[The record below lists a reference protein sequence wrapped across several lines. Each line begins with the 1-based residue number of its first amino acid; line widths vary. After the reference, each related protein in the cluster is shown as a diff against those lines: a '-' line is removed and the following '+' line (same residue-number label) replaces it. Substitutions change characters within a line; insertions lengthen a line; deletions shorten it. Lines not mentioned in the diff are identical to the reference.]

1 LADSELCVIN
11 YEFTNSQIG
20 ELQDKDHEFT
30 NWQIVNCLL

>member
-1 LADSELCVIN
+1 MNSQISELQDKN

-30 NWQIVNCLL
+30 N